1 VSGHAREVD
10 SLGAD
15 FHDEQ
20 DMESVQRD
28 GVEGEE
34 VGGQQSG
41 GLGVQERPPA
51 SVWMAC
57 GGGPRRAAVRIRRMV
72 PAPRR
77 CPSPVSSPW
86 IRR

>member
-28 GVEGEE
+28 GVEVKKSVAGSPAAWACRN
-34 VGGQQSG
+34 VRQPVSG
-41 GLGVQERPPA
+41 WR
-51 SVWMAC
+51 